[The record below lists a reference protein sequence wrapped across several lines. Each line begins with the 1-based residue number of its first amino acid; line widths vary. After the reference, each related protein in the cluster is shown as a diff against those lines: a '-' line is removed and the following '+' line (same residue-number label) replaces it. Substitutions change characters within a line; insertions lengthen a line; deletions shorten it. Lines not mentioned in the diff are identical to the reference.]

1 MNGRTK
7 IALLAALCAVA
18 AGLVVTGAVL
28 GRHADR
34 VATVDGHDVT
44 RAELVFH
51 LKRVEPAVQ
60 NELHLT
66 GAWYRSALDTW
77 KARALAEVERDKT
90 VWILAREQGLVGSV
104 DYDGFLAE
112 MAAENKRRADAV
124 AHGEVVYGVTAFTPD
139 EYYSHRLTELTT
151 ALQKRLGGEG
161 GPLSVTDAEVR
172 AAFAADPA
180 KWSANATTY
189 TYSKLVVPVP
199 AGAPAGFPAGL
210 QRRVT
215 AAKRLAQV
223 ASAQQGATLTKA
235 TYGGGDP
242 AGLNTHDQDLVAV
255 LGTLAPGQ
263 ISAPVAGTGQITYYE
278 LDGRAVD
285 EKAALAA
292 YAGRIRQALV
302 AAKFDQYLQ
311 RRVDGSDIKVDASA
325 VAAITA
331 EDVT

>member
-1 MNGRTK
+1 MTNRRA
-7 IALLAALCAVA
+7 IALFATLCAAVA
-18 AGLVVTGAVL
+18 ALVFAGAVL

-44 RAELVFH
+44 RAELIFH
-51 LKRVEPAVQ
+51 LRRVEPAVE

-66 GAWYRSALDTW
+66 GAWDRPALQRW
-77 KARALAEVERDKT
+77 RARALAEVERDKT
-90 VWILAREQGLVGSV
+90 VWILAQEQGLVDSA
-104 DYDGFLAE
+104 DYGDFLAE

-124 AHGEVVYGVTAFTPD
+124 AHGDVVYGVTAFTPD

-151 ALQKRLGGEG
+151 ALQQKLGG
-161 GPLSVTDAEVR
+161 GPLAVSDAEVR
-172 AAFAADPA
+172 AAFAADPG

-199 AGAPAGFPAGL
+199 AGAAPGFPAVL

-215 AAKRLAQV
+215 AAKRLARV
-223 ASAQQGATLTKA
+223 APAPKGATLTRA
-235 TYGGGDP
+235 TYGGDQ
-242 AGLNTHDQDLVAV
+242 ARLDTHDQDLASV

-263 ISAPVAGTGQITYYE
+263 ISAPVAGIGQITYYE
-278 LDGRAVD
+278 LDGRSVD

-302 AAKFDQYLQ
+302 AQKFDQYLQ
-311 RRVDGSDIKVDASA
+311 RRVDGSDTSVDAAA
-325 VAAITA
+325 VAAIKP
-331 EDVT
+331 EDVQ